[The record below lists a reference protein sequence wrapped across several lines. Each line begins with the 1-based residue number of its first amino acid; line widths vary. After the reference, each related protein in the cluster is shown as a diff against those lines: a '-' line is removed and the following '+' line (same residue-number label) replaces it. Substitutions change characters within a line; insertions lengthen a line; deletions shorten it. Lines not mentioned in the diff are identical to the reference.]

1 MFLLSPWIHSMV
13 ISPACIIGMDIHG
26 HVQNSH
32 MYSLAL
38 GNSYDTGEV
47 KQKHLLVKRE
57 PSQLRE

>member
-1 MFLLSPWIHSMV
+1 MV

-26 HVQNSH
+26 HGQKSH